1 MEFGAGVEVVALPEV
16 ADLGEDLL
24 AVGVAGFPLYGGV
37 EAVHEGVD
45 LEAGGGVDFLV
56 WRGDG

>member
-24 AVGVAGFPLYGGV
+24 AVGVAGFPFYGGV
-37 EAVHEGVD
+37 EAVHKGVD

-56 WRGDG
+56 